1 MRAAALAEC
10 PRAAEWTS
18 KRVFSQSREAAK
30 KAASFFSPVGF
41 AIVDAVL
48 VTGRSMPAG
57 FDTIIVGLG
66 AMGSAAL
73 YQLSKAGQRVLGI
86 DRFAPPHRMGSS
98 HGETRITR
106 LACGEGPEYTQFARR
121 SHAIWRELEAKTD
134 KSLLV
139 QNGFLAISGEG
150 PRAANHE
157 NPDFL
162 GTTIEAAQRAGIAH
176 ELLSDP
182 EITKRYPA
190 FNVINGDRAYFE
202 PEGGYVRPEECIAAQ
217 LGEARRL
224 GATVHTDEPVRSF
237 DAGGRSVEV
246 VTDRTTYTA
255 EKIIISAGA
264 WLPTLLPRRA
274 QSFTVRRQVLYWFKL
289 NPDAPLDSYRAH
301 NFPVYIWQLP
311 ARQAI
316 YGFPWTGEGTP
327 TIKIATEQYDT
338 ATSPD
343 AIDRTVT
350 EGEMRAMYAEYVAP
364 YFAGASSKCDRS
376 AVCMYTCVDKA
387 RFIIDELPG
396 DPRVI
401 VASPCSGHG
410 FKHSA
415 AIGEA
420 LADLAINGKPD
431 AKKFDLSEFGMLT

>member
-1 MRAAALAEC
+1 
-10 PRAAEWTS
+10 
-18 KRVFSQSREAAK
+18 
-30 KAASFFSPVGF
+30 
-41 AIVDAVL
+41 
-48 VTGRSMPAG
+48 MPARYH
-57 FDTIIVGLG
+57 TIVIGLG

-73 YQLSKAGQRVLGI
+73 YQLANAGQRVLGI
-86 DRFAPPHRMGSS
+86 DQFAPPHRMGSS

-121 SHAIWRELEAKTD
+121 SHEIWRELEAQTG

-162 GTTIEAAQRAGIAH
+162 GTTIEAAERAGIAH
-176 ELLSDP
+176 DLLRDA
-182 EITKRYPA
+182 EIRKRHPA
-190 FNVINGDRAYFE
+190 FKVVDGDRAYFE
-202 PEGGYVRPEECIAAQ
+202 PEAGYVRPEECIAAQ
-217 LGEARRL
+217 LEQATTL
-224 GATVHTDEPVRSF
+224 GAEIRTNEIVTGFTTSGN
-237 DAGGRSVEV
+237 ASV
-246 VTDRTTYTA
+246 TTNLGTYAA
-255 EKIIISAGA
+255 EKMIVSAGA
-264 WLPTLLPRRA
+264 WLPGLLVRER
-274 QSFTVRRQVLYWFKL
+274 SDVFTVRRQVLYWFRLK
-289 NPDAPLDSYRAH
+289 PDAPLENYRPEK
-301 NFPVYIWQLP
+301 FPVYIWQLP

-316 YGFPWTGEGTP
+316 YGFPWTGEGAP

-338 ATSPD
+338 STS
-343 AIDRTVT
+343 AQALDRTVT
-350 EGEMRAMYAEYVAP
+350 ERETRAMYDEYVAP
-364 YFAGASSKCDRS
+364 YFPDVSPDCDRS
-376 AVCMYTCVDKA
+376 SVCMYTCVDKA

-420 LADLAINGKPD
+420 LAGLAINGKAR
-431 AKKFDLSEFGMLT
+431 AKQFDLSNFGMPG

>member
-1 MRAAALAEC
+1 MTTR
-10 PRAAEWTS
+10 
-18 KRVFSQSREAAK
+18 
-30 KAASFFSPVGF
+30 
-41 AIVDAVL
+41 
-48 VTGRSMPAG
+48 
-57 FDTIIVGLG
+57 FDTIVIGLG

-73 YQLSKAGQRVLGI
+73 YQLAKAGQRVLGI
-86 DRFAPPHRMGSS
+86 DQFAPPHRMGSS

-121 SHAIWRELEAKTD
+121 SHEIWRELEAKTG

-162 GTTIEAAQRAGIAH
+162 ATTIEAAKRAGIAH
-176 ELLSDP
+176 ELLTDA
-182 EITKRYPA
+182 EIRQRYPA
-190 FNVINGDRAYFE
+190 FNILDRDRAYFE
-202 PEGGYVRPEECIAAQ
+202 PEAGYVFPEECIAAQ
-217 LGEARRL
+217 LQQATAL
-224 GATVHTDEPVRSF
+224 GAEVHTNETVKGFTTVDGSAQVT
-237 DAGGRSVEV
+237 
-246 VTDRTTYTA
+246 TDRGDYTA
-255 EKIIISAGA
+255 DKIIISAGA
-264 WLPTLLPRRA
+264 WLPGLLSRGRA
-274 QSFTVRRQVLYWFKL
+274 DVFTVRRQVLYWFKL
-289 NPDAPLDSYRAH
+289 KPGATVENYRPDR
-301 NFPVYIWQLP
+301 FPVYIWQLP

-316 YGFPWTGEGTP
+316 YGFPWTGEGAP

-343 AIDRTVT
+343 AIDRTVSERET
-350 EGEMRAMYAEYVAP
+350 RAMYDEYVAP
-364 YFAGASSKCDRS
+364 YFPGASPDCDRS

-420 LADLAINGKPD
+420 LADLAINGKTA
-431 AKKFDLSEFGMLT
+431 AKKFDLSKFGMPTEQ

>member
-1 MRAAALAEC
+1 MR
-10 PRAAEWTS
+10 
-18 KRVFSQSREAAK
+18 FN
-30 KAASFFSPVGF
+30 
-41 AIVDAVL
+41 
-48 VTGRSMPAG
+48 
-57 FDTIIVGLG
+57 TIIIGLG
-66 AMGSAAL
+66 AMGAAAL
-73 YQLSKAGQRVLGI
+73 YQLAKTGQRVLGI
-86 DRFAPPHRMGSS
+86 DQFAPPHRLGSS

-121 SHAIWRELEAKTD
+121 SHEIWCELEAQTR

-162 GTTIEAAQRAGIAH
+162 GTTIEAARRAGIAH
-176 ELLSDP
+176 ELLSGP
-182 EITKRYPA
+182 EIKKRHPA
-190 FNVINGDRAYFE
+190 FNVLTSDRAYFE
-202 PEGGYVRPEECIAAQ
+202 PEAGFVRPEACIAAQ
-217 LGEARRL
+217 LQQAARL
-224 GATVHTDEPVRSF
+224 GATSHTDQTVTRF
-237 DAGGRSVEV
+237 DASRDGVK
-246 VTDRTTYTA
+246 VTTNRAAYTA
-255 EKIIISAGA
+255 DKVIISAGA
-264 WLPTLLPRRA
+264 WLPTLLSEYA
-274 QSFTVRRQVLYWFKL
+274 ENFTVRRQVLYWFKL
-289 NPDAPLDSYRAH
+289 KADAPLENYRAE

-316 YGFPWTGEGTP
+316 YGFPWTGEGAP

-338 ATSPD
+338 ATTPP
-343 AIDRTVT
+343 ALDRTVSKAET
-350 EGEMRAMYAEYVAP
+350 RAMYEEYVAP
-364 YFAGASSKCDRS
+364 YFPGASPECDRS
-376 AVCMYTCVDKA
+376 SVCMYTCVDRA

-420 LADLAINGKPD
+420 LADLAINGKLA
-431 AKKFDLSEFGMLT
+431 AKKFDLSNFAMPS

>member
-1 MRAAALAEC
+1 M
-10 PRAAEWTS
+10 TY
-18 KRVFSQSREAAK
+18 
-30 KAASFFSPVGF
+30 
-41 AIVDAVL
+41 
-48 VTGRSMPAG
+48 
-57 FDTIIVGLG
+57 DTIIIGLG

-73 YQLSKAGQRVLGI
+73 YQLAKAGQRVLGI

-106 LACGEGPEYTQFARR
+106 LACGEGPEYTPFARR
-121 SHAIWRELEAKTD
+121 SHQIWRELEAKTG

-162 GTTIEAAQRAGIAH
+162 ATTIEAADRAGIAH
-176 ELLSDP
+176 EMLTDSG
-182 EITKRYPA
+182 IRKRYPA
-190 FNVINGDRAYFE
+190 FNVIDGDRAYFE
-202 PEGGYVRPEECIAAQ
+202 PEAGYVRPEQCVAAQ
-217 LGEARRL
+217 LEEARRL
-224 GATVHTDEPVRSF
+224 GATIHTDESVKRF
-237 DAGGRSVEV
+237 DTSRDAAEV
-246 VTDRTTYTA
+246 VTSRATHAAD
-255 EKIIISAGA
+255 KIIISAGP
-264 WLPTLLPRRA
+264 WLPTLLPEHA
-274 QSFTVRRQVLYWFKL
+274 GKFTVRRQVLYWFRLK
-289 NPDAPLDSYRAH
+289 PDVPVEDYRPE

-316 YGFPWTGEGTP
+316 YGFPWTGEGEP

-338 ATSPD
+338 STSPQ

-350 EGEMRAMYAEYVAP
+350 GSETRAMYDEYVAP
-364 YFAGASSKCDRS
+364 YFPGAAPDCDRS

-396 DPRVI
+396 NPRVI

-420 LADLAINGKPD
+420 LADVAMNGKRN
-431 AKKFDLSEFGMLT
+431 ANKFDLSNFEMPANATGRRA

>member
-1 MRAAALAEC
+1 
-10 PRAAEWTS
+10 
-18 KRVFSQSREAAK
+18 
-30 KAASFFSPVGF
+30 
-41 AIVDAVL
+41 
-48 VTGRSMPAG
+48 MPTR
-57 FDTIIVGLG
+57 FDTIVIGLG

-73 YQLSKAGQRVLGI
+73 YQLAKAGQRVLGI

-121 SHAIWRELEAKTD
+121 SHRIWRELEGKTG

-162 GTTIEAAQRAGIAH
+162 GTTIEAAERAGIAH
-176 ELLSDP
+176 ELLPDA
-182 EITKRYPA
+182 EIRKRYPA
-190 FNVINGDRAYFE
+190 FKVIDGDRAYFE
-202 PEGGYVRPEECIAAQ
+202 PEAGYVRPEECILAQ
-217 LGEARRL
+217 LQQASAL
-224 GATVHTDEPVRSF
+224 GAEIRTNETVAGSTATGSPSVSTDH
-237 DAGGRSVEV
+237 G
-246 VTDRTTYTA
+246 TYA
-255 EKIIISAGA
+255 ADKIIVSVGA
-264 WLPTLLPRRA
+264 WLPGFLPRDR
-274 QSFTVRRQVLYWFKL
+274 SDVFTVRRQVLYWFKL
-289 NPDAPLDSYRAH
+289 KPDASLEDYRPQK
-301 NFPVYIWQLP
+301 FPVYIWQLP

-316 YGFPWTGEGTP
+316 YGFPWTGEGVP

-338 ATSPD
+338 STSPQ
-343 AIDRTVT
+343 ALDRTVSDHET
-350 EGEMRAMYAEYVAP
+350 RAMYDEYVAP
-364 YFAGASSKCDRS
+364 YFPGASSECDRS

-396 DPRVI
+396 NARAI

-420 LADLAINGKPD
+420 LADLAINGKQE
-431 AKKFDLSEFGMLT
+431 AKKFDLSKFGMPA

>member
-1 MRAAALAEC
+1 M
-10 PRAAEWTS
+10 
-18 KRVFSQSREAAK
+18 
-30 KAASFFSPVGF
+30 
-41 AIVDAVL
+41 I
-48 VTGRSMPAG
+48 
-57 FDTIIVGLG
+57 GLG

-73 YQLSKAGQRVLGI
+73 YQLAKAGQRVLGI

-121 SHAIWRELEAKTD
+121 SHEIWRELEAKTG

-162 GTTIEAAQRAGIAH
+162 ATTIEAAERASIAH
-176 ELLSDP
+176 ELLN
-182 EITKRYPA
+182 EAAIRKRYPA
-190 FNVINGDRAYFE
+190 FNILAGDRAYFE
-202 PEGGYVRPEECIAAQ
+202 PEAGYVFPEECIAAQ
-217 LGEARRL
+217 LQQASAL
-224 GATVHTDEPVRSF
+224 GAQVRTDETVKGF
-237 DAGGRSVEV
+237 TTAGGTAQVT
-246 VTDRTTYTA
+246 TDRDSYTA
-255 EKIIISAGA
+255 DKIIISAGA
-264 WLPTLLPRRA
+264 WLPALLSRERA
-274 QSFTVRRQVLYWFKL
+274 DVFTVRRQVLYWFRLK
-289 NPDAPLDSYRAH
+289 PDAAVDHYRPDR
-301 NFPVYIWQLP
+301 FPVYIWQLP

-316 YGFPWTGEGTP
+316 YGFPWTGEGAP

-343 AIDRTVT
+343 AIDRTVSESET
-350 EGEMRAMYAEYVAP
+350 RAMYDEYVAP
-364 YFAGASSKCDRS
+364 YFPGASPDCDRS

-396 DPRVI
+396 ESRII

-420 LADLAINGKPD
+420 LADLAINGKTRREEIRSFEVRN
-431 AKKFDLSEFGMLT
+431 ARLARGRHA